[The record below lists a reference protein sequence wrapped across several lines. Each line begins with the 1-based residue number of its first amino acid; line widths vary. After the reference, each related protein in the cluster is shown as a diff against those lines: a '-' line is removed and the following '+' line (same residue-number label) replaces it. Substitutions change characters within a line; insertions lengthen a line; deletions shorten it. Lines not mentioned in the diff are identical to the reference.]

1 MPCLALRAAGLFVL
15 ARRERRGCA
24 DTGAPERG
32 ETRGKAPRAAVL
44 CHAFSSPPPFPPV
57 STPKDAPRAGRKAP
71 IVSRLVLHADT
82 LPKGARIQESVRRDV
97 WRHAPKPQLRAGL
110 SVWVLTSPSRR
121 GVERDSCCSSF
132 CPCQCAGWQHRA
144 SPHFTRHRPFC
155 SVSRLQGS
163 TGSEAPLRLR
173 GLVESVLWPRGLK
186 SSFLFFVSK
195 KEALNA
201 SGPVPLPSAL
211 PV

>member
-1 MPCLALRAAGLFVL
+1 M
-15 ARRERRGCA
+15 
-24 DTGAPERG
+24 
-32 ETRGKAPRAAVL
+32 
-44 CHAFSSPPPFPPV
+44 
-57 STPKDAPRAGRKAP
+57 STPKDAPRAGRKAR
-71 IVSRLVLHADT
+71 IVSRPVLPADT
-82 LPKGARIQESVRRDV
+82 RPKGARIQERVRRDV
-97 WRHAPKPQLRAGL
+97 WRHAPQPQLRAGL
-110 SVWVLTSPSRR
+110 SAWVLTSPSRN
-121 GVERDSCCSSF
+121 GVERDSWCSGL
-132 CPCQCAGWQHRA
+132 CPCQCAGRQHQA

-186 SSFLFFVSK
+186 SSFLSFVSK

-201 SGPVPLPSAL
+201 CGPVLLPSAL